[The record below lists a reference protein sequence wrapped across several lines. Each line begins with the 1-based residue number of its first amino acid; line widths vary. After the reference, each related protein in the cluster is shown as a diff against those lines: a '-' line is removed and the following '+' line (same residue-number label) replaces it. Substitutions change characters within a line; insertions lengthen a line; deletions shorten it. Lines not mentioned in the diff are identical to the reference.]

1 MACLGCLP
9 HKLYVTRGPLQ
20 SPEAAGVSRTD
31 YFCARRLLG
40 RRTAKLATIAHGGRR
55 RLYDRAGL
63 RMRPSV
69 VRGTAADPPAP
80 VARHHQRAH
89 VVHDTGAHR
98 ARRPGDRGRRS
109 VNFVAKFA
117 QEMGTYQCARIVFSH
132 RVSVNAEPCLERT
145 VTYATAR
152 CARASA
158 ARRAWRCSVTYRG
171 HTGHAVRGGM
181 SWGFCAARPLM
192 SRER

>member
-40 RRTAKLATIAHGGRR
+40 RRTAKPATIAHGGRH

-63 RMRPSV
+63 RMWPSV
-69 VRGTAADPPAP
+69 AWGTAADPPAP
-80 VARHHQRAH
+80 FARHHQSAH

-98 ARRPGDRGRRS
+98 ARHPVDRGQRS

-117 QEMGTYQCARIVFSH
+117 QETGTYQCARIVFSH
-132 RVSVNAEPCLERT
+132 RVSVNADPWYQGWT
-145 VTYATAR
+145 F
-152 CARASA
+152 SDI
-158 ARRAWRCSVTYRG
+158 AWKI
-171 HTGHAVRGGM
+171 
-181 SWGFCAARPLM
+181 
-192 SRER
+192 